1 MTGQGA
7 AGRGRM
13 AAALVVIV
21 VLIGLSAIAIRF
33 VVAGAASCGGP
44 PLRVAAS
51 PEIAPVLREV
61 ADGWTEGRPECV
73 QLSIEEVA
81 APVMASRLTVL
92 AGSGIDIAGPPEPS
106 PDPQQLPAVWVPDST
121 AWLTRVA
128 AVDRSAFLENP
139 LSIASSPVVVAM
151 PAAAA
156 AKVGG
161 AVKVASVGSLMAPGG
176 LLTLGV
182 AEPRRDS
189 AGLAAAQLLN
199 DTLAPSE
206 EALPGLVRTFR
217 GIVKTTGTTD
227 LLASLGTKATA
238 GPASEQAVYAY
249 NATKPPNPL
258 VGVAFEPAAPRLDYP
273 YAIRSGLPAELA
285 QAAELFRDVVL
296 GSSGVLFQYAFR
308 TPGGGAGPGFPDPPP
323 PPGGGGDALTDAT
336 KIARTLA
343 LWGAAN
349 APSRTLALL
358 DVTSSMGSPIGGSTR
373 SDVMTAA
380 AQAGLELF
388 TTDSKVGLWA
398 FAAQHQE
405 VLPIADLTA
414 ARKAELQARMGG
426 AGPTGSNQ
434 AQLYQTLLEA
444 YQAMLNGYEPGRPNL
459 IVVLTDGADSDTSQ
473 LRREQFKQDV
483 QKLVD
488 PTRPIRVVLIGIGA
502 GAADVSALQEI
513 AAVMGGGY
521 FPLTS
526 PEQIQGIFLNA
537 LLRVGT

>member
-1 MTGQGA
+1 
-7 AGRGRM
+7 
-13 AAALVVIV
+13 
-21 VLIGLSAIAIRF
+21 
-33 VVAGAASCGGP
+33 
-44 PLRVAAS
+44 
-51 PEIAPVLREV
+51 
-61 ADGWTEGRPECV
+61 
-73 QLSIEEVA
+73 
-81 APVMASRLTVL
+81 
-92 AGSGIDIAGPPEPS
+92 
-106 PDPQQLPAVWVPDST
+106 
-121 AWLTRVA
+121 
-128 AVDRSAFLENP
+128 
-139 LSIASSPVVVAM
+139 
-151 PAAAA
+151 
-156 AKVGG
+156 
-161 AVKVASVGSLMAPGG
+161 
-176 LLTLGV
+176 
-182 AEPRRDS
+182 
-189 AGLAAAQLLN
+189 
-199 DTLAPSE
+199 
-206 EALPGLVRTFR
+206 
-217 GIVKTTGTTD
+217 
-227 LLASLGTKATA
+227 
-238 GPASEQAVYAY
+238 VYAY

-273 YAIRSGLPAELA
+273 YAIRSGLPVELA

-296 GSSGVLFQYAFR
+296 GSSGVLFQHAFR

-502 GAADVSALQEI
+502 GAADVTALQEI